1 MYLLENAYLMSMA
14 DINGIRYSYEIEGK
28 GEPIVLISGYGGDA
42 HFWKKAI
49 ELLSEKFTVITVDN
63 RGSGRTECDL
73 DFSIDDMADDIASLL
88 DHLSINNANILGWS
102 MGSHV
107 AQNLGIRYPEKVRT
121 LILVSTYGYRPSRSA
136 YILNAALSAI
146 EKGAPDELFGHVL
159 NGLIYTED
167 FFNKKE
173 KEQSDIKVSGI
184 NDAHKLRAQ
193 FKAIDLS
200 DTTDR
205 VSAITAPTL
214 CLHGTKDIMV
224 EICEGEKIANKI
236 QTCKFIKLDGEGHL
250 ISPRLYIPYVI
261 EFIEDRS

>member
-1 MYLLENAYLMSMA
+1 MSMA
-14 DINGIRYSYEIEGK
+14 DINGIRYNYEIEGK
-28 GEPIVLISGYGGDA
+28 GDPIVLISGYGGDA
-42 HFWKKAI
+42 NFWKRAI
-49 ELLSEKFTVITVDN
+49 ELLSERFMVITVDN
-63 RGSGRTECDL
+63 RGSGKTECDL
-73 DFSIDDMADDIASLL
+73 EFSIDDMADDIASLL
-88 DHLSINNANILGWS
+88 DHLSIDNANILGWS

-107 AQNLGIRYPEKVRT
+107 AQNLGIRHPEKVRT

-146 EKGAPDELFGHVL
+146 EKGAPDELFGHIL

-173 KEQSDIKVSGI
+173 KEQSDIKISSI

-200 DTTDR
+200 NTADR
-205 VSAITAPTL
+205 ASSIIAPTL
-214 CLHGTKDIMV
+214 CIHGTKDIMV

-236 QTCKFIKLDGEGHL
+236 QNCKFIKLDGEGHL
-250 ISPRLYIPYVI
+250 ISPRLYIPRVI
-261 EFIEDRS
+261 EFIEDHS